1 MTMEN
6 PVESID
12 ALIDPSPLTLGQIAL
27 LERIDSPL
35 LRGDVGSMSR
45 CAEAMWLLSLPREEA
60 ARRWKEAPVQG
71 ILWPDAPTL
80 QEYRK
85 RLAEVLDGI
94 TAFYRMLPAQEG
106 GEPKKE

>member
-1 MTMEN
+1 MEN

-12 ALIDPSPLTLGQIAL
+12 ALLSPSPLTLGQIAL

-35 LRGDVGSMSR
+35 LRGDVSSISK
-45 CAEAMWLLSLPREEA
+45 CAEALWLLSLPRDEA
-60 ARRWKEAPVQG
+60 ASRWQEAPVQG
-71 ILWPDAPTL
+71 VLWLDATPL
-80 QEYRK
+80 QAYRK

-106 GEPKKE
+106 GEPKKG

>member
-1 MTMEN
+1 MEN

-12 ALIDPSPLTLGQIAL
+12 ALLAPSPLTLGQIAL

-35 LRGDVGSMSR
+35 LRGDVSSISK
-45 CAEAMWLLSLPREEA
+45 CAEALWLLSLPLEEA
-60 ARRWKEAPVQG
+60 ASRWKEVPVQG
-71 ILWPDAPTL
+71 VLWLDATPL
-80 QEYRK
+80 QAYRK

-106 GEPKKE
+106 GEPKKG